1 MRDECVRAVQIAAER
16 MGKTVSSDTLRD
28 IEAKIADARKQLAK
42 QDLDGYR
49 RLSREEQLAR
59 AGERVVADKLHNA
72 KLQYRRKK
80 LTVLKDREVRET
92 LDQMKESGLSATE
105 ALRYYVFTV
114 NDGRGGVMSI
124 ESRAK
129 GIAHNYMARLVEFN
143 KLTKEST
150 VGGIQYSTRGMRDFI
165 KESYGVDSGNPQA
178 KKAWKEVESIR
189 NEMID
194 EFNRLGGDVP
204 KLANYRNPQA
214 LYAYKV
220 ARRGGKDGSK
230 FVDDFMQWVDR
241 SEYVNPDGSMMSDA
255 QLREFLREAFITLK
269 SDGAN
274 KIQGAGQ
281 SASVANRMKAHRQ
294 IHYKSPEAYIAAM
307 DKYGVGGVFEQ
318 TVRNIENV
326 AMDIALIDRLGP
338 NAINKFDQLYA
349 DAVSESGGKTDPLA
363 RRAFASMSG
372 QIGTSNPAVSHW
384 VNEIKSAI
392 VASRLGSML
401 LSQMA
406 DAGTAKMVTNSLNVS
421 SMELMRWAKR
431 MASDKELRSMAR
443 LHGLGIESVLG
454 SVARFADGA
463 STQGFF
469 GKAATVIPTIQG
481 AHLWTRILRQSFG
494 TMLEAKLGDMTGKY
508 ADMGSLPAKDRE
520 IFSSLGV
527 TKQHWSI
534 WQMAKPTEY
543 KGNRI
548 LGPDSIADVSPE
560 AVMRKF
566 GLETVREAEIAIRDA
581 SNALTT
587 LTVEQSHQAVL
598 QPGELSQ
605 ATLKGSGNRGELQS
619 EMSSL
624 IFQFKSFPIS
634 IWRQAFVERARFGPD
649 SNPLLFRAKLL
660 AWTSALGGLSLMLN
674 DMALGKDPRQVYD
687 EDDPNVALQFGFK
700 AMMKGGGLGFFGD
713 LFDSVVSA
721 SADPWKSTGIMG
733 PAAGQFLGSMSPA
746 MYHGVSALVS
756 GDEKEKERFSKYA
769 YKSAVGLVPG
779 QNLWFLKGF
788 LHNVL
793 LDDLQEMANP
803 GYKKR
808 LKARAREDYNQE
820 YWLGRGEEL
829 RAPNISNI
837 VGK

>member
-16 MGKTVSSDTLRD
+16 IGKTVSQDTLRD
-28 IEAKIADARKQLAK
+28 IEAKIADARKQIAK
-42 QDLDGYR
+42 QDLEGYR
-49 RLSREEQLAR
+49 KLSREEQLVK
-59 AGERVVADKLHNA
+59 AGERVVSDKLHNA

-80 LTVLKDREVRET
+80 LAVIKDREIRET
-92 LDQMKESGLSATE
+92 FEQMKESGLSDMD
-105 ALRYYVFTV
+105 ALKYYVFTV
-114 NDGRGGVMSI
+114 NDGKGGVMSI

-143 KLTKEST
+143 KLTKDSSF
-150 VGGIQYSTRGMRDFI
+150 GGIQYSTRGMKDFI

-178 KKAWKEVESIR
+178 KKAWVEVESIR

-204 KLANYRNPQA
+204 KLANYRNPQS
-214 LYAYKV
+214 LYSYKV
-220 ARRGGKDGSK
+220 AKRGGKDGSG

-241 SEYVNPDGSMMSDA
+241 SEYVNPDGSMMTDA
-255 QLREFLREAFITLK
+255 QMRDFLREAFVTLR

-274 KIQGAGQ
+274 KAQGAGH

-294 IHYKSPEAYIAAM
+294 IHYKSPDAYIDAM

-318 TVRNIENV
+318 TVQNIENV
-326 AMDIALIDRLGP
+326 AMDIALIDKLGP
-338 NAINKFDQLYA
+338 NAVNKFDQLYA
-349 DAVSESGGKTDPLA
+349 DAVRAGAGKTDPLV

-384 VNEIKSAI
+384 MNEIKSAI

-401 LSQMA
+401 LSQMS
-406 DAGTAKMVTNSLNVS
+406 DAGTAKMVTNSLNLS
-421 SMELMRWAKR
+421 SMELGKWAAR
-431 MASDKELRSMAR
+431 MASSSELRSMAR

-463 STQGFF
+463 SAQGFF
-469 GKAATVIPTIQG
+469 GKAATVVPTIQG
-481 AHLWTRILRQSFG
+481 AHLWTRTLRQAFG
-494 TMLEAKLGDMTGKY
+494 TMLEAKLGDMVGKY
-508 ADMGSLPAKDRE
+508 ETFESLPAKDRE
-520 IFSSLGV
+520 IFSSLGI
-527 TKQHWSI
+527 TKDHWSI
-534 WQMAKPTEY
+534 WQIAKPTDY

-548 LGPDSIADVSPE
+548 LGPDSIFEVSSK
-560 AVMRKF
+560 AVQKKL
-566 GLETVREAEIAIRDA
+566 GLKTTTEAEIAIRDA
-581 SNALTT
+581 ANALTT
-587 LTVEQSHQAVL
+587 FTVEQSHQAVL

-605 ATLKGSGNRGELQS
+605 ATLKGSGNRGELLS
-619 EMSSL
+619 EIGGL
-624 IFQFKSFPIS
+624 LFQFKSFPIS
-634 IWRQAFVERARFGPD
+634 IWRQAFIERAKFGPD

-660 AWTSALGGLSLMLN
+660 AWTSALGGLSLMLG
-674 DMALGKDPRQVYD
+674 DMALGKDPRQIYD
-687 EDDPNVALQFGFK
+687 EDDPNVALKFGFQ

-713 LFDSVVSA
+713 LFDSVVGA

-746 MYHGVSALVS
+746 MYHGVSALLS
-756 GDEKEKERFSKYA
+756 GDEKEKERFTKYA
-769 YKSAVGLVPG
+769 YKSAIGVLPG
-779 QNLWFLKGF
+779 QNLWFLKAF
-788 LHNVL
+788 LHNVI

-829 RAPNISNI
+829 RSPNIMNI
-837 VGK
+837 VGE